1 MARET
6 PKWLQAGTYAA
17 RLDRHVIEEVFRRQ
31 NRVMRGLQVVQRVAG
46 ANFSVD
52 ITAGSG
58 VVIGT
63 TQPDQGGYMIRSD
76 AAENFVVPATPVVNR
91 TDSIY
96 AQVRDPNAGGPA
108 GSDWLFVYVA
118 SGSPAPADSVKL
130 ADITR
135 TTSESAI
142 LTAAIID
149 RRPLGEWSWTIVT
162 ATPTH
167 NAPDGDLAVQV
178 SP

>member
-6 PKWLQAGTYAA
+6 PKWLQAGVYAA
-17 RLDRHVIEEVFRRQ
+17 RLDRHVIQEVFRSQ
-31 NRVMRGLQVVQRVAG
+31 NRVIRGLQVVQRGAG

-58 VVIGT
+58 VVLGT
-63 TQPDQGGYMIRSD
+63 TQPDQGAYLIRSTATD
-76 AAENFVVPATPVVNR
+76 NFVVPATPATNR
-91 TDSIY
+91 TDSVWAKIN
-96 AQVRDPNAGGPA
+96 DPNAGGAA
-108 GSDWLFVYVA
+108 GSNWDYVYVV
-118 SGSPAPADSVKL
+118 SGAAAPADAVKL
-130 ADITR
+130 ADISR

-142 LTAAIID
+142 LTSAITD
-149 RRPLGEWSWTIVT
+149 RRPLGEWSWTVVT

-178 SP
+178 AP